1 MMLLEI
7 ILAAVFG
14 TIIYLFLTKTRTKEE
29 ALSMGDGWWGAGQK
43 PDSEEDT
50 AIRPFKVDTSEAEI
64 KDLHQRLDKARFAE
78 PLEDS
83 YFHYGF
89 NSTYLKKVVSYWR
102 NQFSWKKQVGVLN
115 KFPQFKT
122 KIEGIDVH
130 FLHIKPLHLSE
141 GQSAKPLLMIHGWPG
156 SVYELYKIIPLLTD
170 PVNHG
175 LSGNHVFEM
184 VCPSIPGFGF
194 SEAPHKKG
202 FNTMCAARI
211 FYKLM
216 LRLGFHK
223 FYIQGGDYGSMIG
236 TNLAQIAP
244 RHVKGIHLNIVILTS
259 IGFKQLLS
267 ILLGQ
272 YFPGLFGFQSED
284 AQLIFPFK
292 EKMLYKFLRES
303 GYVHIQATKPD
314 TVGCALNDSP
324 VGLAAYILEKFST
337 WTDPSFKNLEDGG
350 LEKKFT
356 LDDLLTNIMIYWASG
371 CVVSSVRLYKEVF
384 GKGIGTEKHEKF
396 PVEVPTGIAVFP
408 NELLHIPRS
417 WTQQKYV
424 NIVSCNFMPQ
434 GGHFAAFEEPEI
446 LAADIL
452 QFVDKVEK
460 ASFVQ

>member
-1 MMLLEI
+1 MLLEM

-14 TIIYLFLTKTRTKEE
+14 TIIYFFLTKTKEE
-29 ALSMGDGWWGAGQK
+29 SLSMGDGWWAVGQR

-50 AIRPFKVDTSEAEI
+50 EIRRFKVDTSEAEI

-83 YFHYGF
+83 CFHYGF
-89 NSTYLKKVVSYWR
+89 NATYLKKVVSYWR
-102 NQFSWKKQVGVLN
+102 NQFNWKKQVEVLN

-141 GQSAKPLLMIHGWPG
+141 GQTAKPLLMVHGWPG

-175 LSGNHVFEM
+175 LSGDHVFEM
-184 VCPSIPGFGF
+184 ICPSIPGFGF

-216 LRLGFHK
+216 LKLGFHK
-223 FYIQGGDYGSMIG
+223 FYIQGGDYGSLIC
-236 TNLAQIAP
+236 TNLAQVAP
-244 RHVKGIHLNIVILTS
+244 RHVKGIHLNIAVLTS

-267 ILLGQ
+267 VLLGQ
-272 YFPGLFGFQSED
+272 YFPALFGFQAED
-284 AQLIFPFK
+284 VQLIFPFK
-292 EKMLYKFLRES
+292 KKVLYKILLES
-303 GYVHIQATKPD
+303 GYMHIQATKPD
-314 TVGCALNDSP
+314 TVGCGINDSP

-337 WTDPSFKNLEDGG
+337 WTDPSFQNLEDGG

-371 CVVSSVRLYKEVF
+371 CVVSSVRFYKEVF
-384 GKGIGTEKHEKF
+384 GKGISTEKHEKF
-396 PVEVPTGIAVFP
+396 PVEVPTGIAAFP
-408 NELLHIPRS
+408 NEVFHTPRS
-417 WTQQKYV
+417 WAQQKYV
-424 NIVSCNFMPQ
+424 NIVSYNFMPR

-446 LAADIL
+446 LAADII
-452 QFVDKVEK
+452 QFVDQVEK